1 LKRANTSDATTPGL
15 SNQSNKAVERSHGP
29 GALSNNNNNNKAD
42 PQTQRNAQGTVQRNA
57 QGAIQRNAQGT
68 VQRNAQG
75 TVQRNAQG
83 SVIPDEDG
91 VKKALAARLESLL
104 GENEEVKERVHI
116 LENCV
121 KTLTDDLEIYR
132 RNEKQRKHDS
142 QLVESGATATGVVA
156 GGRESKHSFT
166 STSTKVGVGIQKA
179 DIQHDH
185 ETDEEED
192 EVEL

>member
-1 LKRANTSDATTPGL
+1 LKRANTSDATTTPGL

-57 QGAIQRNAQGT
+57 QGAIQRNAQG
-68 VQRNAQG
+68 
-75 TVQRNAQG
+75 

-121 KTLTDDLEIYR
+121 KTLTDELEIYR

-142 QLVESGATATGVVA
+142 QLVESDATAAGVVA